1 MIQKDLKAKEGMR
14 IKLLSMVD
22 DPNPIPKD
30 TTGTIRL
37 VDDAGT
43 IHVDWD
49 NGRRLGLLPG
59 VDSYVLE
66 PKEIPT
72 SDELFNAA
80 EENQDYMTGAG
91 GAGGPTSSG
100 PFVGKLEST
109 FSRFNLIKEI
119 TNSSDTGSYDDTRFE
134 AWADKNRDGWKWN
147 DKPAYHEEGE
157 IIDPLAKIK
166 TTWDDS
172 NLDISKEWDKTQLKK
187 EDVLKIIKNR
197 INEVKKGVTIDL
209 EKGDEILTGKFKNRK
224 ETVKKIGKNK
234 DKQPTVN
241 DKAMLKFKI
250 PKLTPKK
257 EVKEEESIE
266 ETTTFASVWG
276 VNGPP
281 VGPAFAAKKGQWLP
295 AKKPIWKG
303 GKIVQKDTNE
313 GVLNPVNEAND
324 VKWVEGGKY
333 VKVKKKCTKY
343 PYCNQGAIDNP
354 LSISDKITGDASY
367 VENIKKIHEVA
378 KQTGKTFDEV
388 YKVVMK
394 NVNN

>member
-1 MIQKDLKAKEGMR
+1 
-14 IKLLSMVD
+14 
-22 DPNPIPKD
+22 
-30 TTGTIRL
+30 
-37 VDDAGT
+37 
-43 IHVDWD
+43 
-49 NGRRLGLLPG
+49 
-59 VDSYVLE
+59 
-66 PKEIPT
+66 
-72 SDELFNAA
+72 
-80 EENQDYMTGAG
+80 
-91 GAGGPTSSG
+91 
-100 PFVGKLEST
+100 
-109 FSRFNLIKEI
+109 
-119 TNSSDTGSYDDTRFE
+119 
-134 AWADKNRDGWKWN
+134 
-147 DKPAYHEEGE
+147 
-157 IIDPLAKIK
+157 
-166 TTWDDS
+166 
-172 NLDISKEWDKTQLKK
+172 
-187 EDVLKIIKNR
+187 
-197 INEVKKGVTIDL
+197 
-209 EKGDEILTGKFKNRK
+209 
-224 ETVKKIGKNK
+224 
-234 DKQPTVN
+234 
-241 DKAMLKFKI
+241 MLKFKI